1 MPAHS
6 RLVIWR
12 HGQTTWNIEN
22 RFQGHAD
29 VPLNDIGI
37 QQAREAA
44 SLLAALKPTAII
56 SSDLMRAYDTAQELG
71 KLTGVE
77 VVKDQGLR
85 ETDIG
90 EWSGRTI
97 SEIKLADPERYGDWV
112 EGLDV
117 SAGGAENRTQV
128 ADRMEAV
135 ISRAFS
141 DLPQESLLVV
151 VTHGGSARAAIGRLL
166 GLSVEE
172 WPIIGGLSNCSWSL
186 LEQVLSRGGPRWRL
200 AEHNAGS
207 LPTPVMGDDPGP
219 NTAW

>member
-12 HGQTTWNIEN
+12 HGQTTWNTEN

-29 VPLNDIGI
+29 VPLNDIGLH
-37 QQAREAA
+37 QAREAA
-44 SLLAALKPTAII
+44 ALLAALKPTAII
-56 SSDLMRAYDTAQELG
+56 SSDLMRAYDTAQELS

-77 VVKDQGLR
+77 VVTDQDLR

-97 SEIKLADPERYGDWV
+97 SEIKVADPVRYSDWV

-117 SAGGAENRTQV
+117 QAGGAENRTRV

-135 ISRAFS
+135 ISRTLA
-141 DLPQESLLVV
+141 DLPHESLLVV

-166 GLSVEE
+166 RLPVEQ

-186 LEQVLSRGGPRWRL
+186 LEQVHSRLGKQWRL

>member
-12 HGQTTWNIEN
+12 HGQTTWNTEN

-56 SSDLMRAYDTAQELG
+56 SSDLMRAFDTAQELG

-77 VVKDQGLR
+77 VMTDPGLR

-97 SEIKLADPERYGDWV
+97 AEIKVADPERYGDWV

-117 SAGGAENRTQV
+117 HAGGAENRTQV

-135 ISRAFS
+135 ISRALTE
-141 DLPQESLLVV
+141 LPQESLLVV

-166 GLSVEE
+166 GLAVEE
-172 WPIIGGLSNCSWSL
+172 WPIVGGLSNCSWSL
-186 LEQVLSRGGPRWRL
+186 LEQVLSRRGPRWRL

-207 LPTPVMGDDPGP
+207 LPIPVMGDDPGP